1 MLVSRNIDIAA
12 TAERVWT
19 LVTDPRRRASLNP
32 AVKVIEVE
40 IEGGGLLQ
48 RDSST
53 RYRLEIGGRIVEY
66 RTRVL
71 ELVPGRRLV
80 TRSDS
85 AAPFETTLELMP
97 QTRHPW
103 RAALGHVSLASRLL
117 RLPSATPLTS
127 GTRLSHSER
136 LEPTTDM
143 IQRAIDQLG
152 GGQDLGWRERLTLWL
167 DGDASERLRDRALQ
181 HLESS
186 LGVTLDRWLA
196 AIRDDLERAPPVDGR
211 LPA

>member
-40 IEGGGLLQ
+40 IAGGGPLQ

-53 RYRLEIGGRIVEY
+53 RYRLAIGGRIVEY

-85 AAPFETTLELMP
+85 AAPFETTLEL
-97 QTRHPW
+97 
-103 RAALGHVSLASRLL
+103 
-117 RLPSATPLTS
+117 TPLAS